1 MRQIFAAMTSILPSR
16 ALRSGVLALAVALPF
31 AVPGVAQDAQREANQ
46 PLVVV
51 ELFTSQGCSSCPP
64 ADAMMAELA
73 TREGV
78 LPLSLHVDYW
88 DYIGWRDEFAKPEFT
103 KRQKAYAHAAGKRTI
118 YTPQLIVQGAD
129 HLVGAKPMHLADL
142 IMRHKAQPAAPV
154 NLSVSQSGQT
164 LMITAMPMG
173 GLPANMRLQIV
184 RFDPHERVSITRG
197 ENAGREVDYT
207 NIVTEWRPLVDWNG
221 QEPLAVSLD
230 LDGPDS
236 AAVLLQATSP
246 NGPGPI
252 LAAVRAEAP
261 IGQIASQ

>member
-1 MRQIFAAMTSILPSR
+1 MRQIFAALRPLSPSR
-16 ALRSGVLALAVALPF
+16 LMRSGVLALAVALPC
-31 AVPGVAQDAQREANQ
+31 AAPLAAQEAQSSAQ
-46 PLVVV
+46 KPLVVV

-88 DYIGWRDEFAKPEFT
+88 DYIGWRDHFAKPEFT

-129 HLVGAKPMHLADL
+129 HLVGAKPMRLADL
-142 IMRHKAQPAAPV
+142 IMRHHDQTTAPV
-154 NLSVSQSGQT
+154 TLSVTQT
-164 LMITAMPMG
+164 GNRLMITAMPMG
-173 GLPANMRLQIV
+173 ALPPNMRLQIV

-221 QEPLAVSLD
+221 QQPLAVAFD
-230 LDGPDS
+230 LDGPES
-236 AAVLLQATSP
+236 AAVVLQAASP

-252 LAAVRAEAP
+252 LAAVRTDAP
-261 IGQIASQ
+261 NGQIASQ